1 MNQDFLNAILLGVS
15 FLLLFG
21 IGELMF
27 HYFKVKV
34 ELTRKFSHVGTGLL
48 TMLFPIL
55 LGTHWLVLFLCSLFA
70 VILLLSMKYN
80 FLQSINAIDRDSV
93 GSIAYPVSVYLCYLA
108 FEHYQYSYYYFYLP
122 VLILAFCDPL
132 AALSGKKWPLGRY
145 KVGNEYKTL
154 MGSSMFFFSA
164 IILQMVVLGLLGFDP
179 LSSRVVLVSM
189 LVALIACF
197 AEAFSSRGFDNLSI
211 PLFVLLTLI
220 SINQLF
226 GPPYGISAHFP
237 GR

>member
-34 ELTRKFSHVGTGLL
+34 ELTRKFSHAGTGLL
-48 TMLFPIL
+48 TLLFPLL
-55 LGTHWLVLFLCSLFA
+55 LGSHWLVLFLCSSFA
-70 VILLLSMKYN
+70 VILLLSMKYG
-80 FLQSINAIDRDSV
+80 FLKSINAIDRDSV

-108 FEHYQYSYYYFYLP
+108 FEHYQYHYYYFYMP

-132 AALSGKKWPLGRY
+132 AALAGKKWPWGRY
-145 KVGNEYKTL
+145 RVGKDYKTL
-154 MGSSMFFFSA
+154 LGSGAFFVSA
-164 IILQMVVLGLLGFDP
+164 FFLQLVVLFLLGFDS
-179 LSSRVVLVSM
+179 LNSRVLLVSIV
-189 LVALIACF
+189 VALLACL
-197 AEAFSSRGFDNLSI
+197 AEAFSKRGFDNLSI
-211 PLFVLLTLI
+211 PLCVLLTLML
-220 SINQLF
+220 INHLY
-226 GPPYGISAHFP
+226 GPPYGVSAHFA